1 MEDRYYWERIDL
13 NKDEESGKF
22 IAPNGVQYDNPQD
35 LMYGWALDLCTCGR
49 PEDVHTFLIDCLKC
63 FDRGHDLQDWEKAG
77 GIKGIATLVI
87 ENPSAAAEFI
97 AHFLEQRDLTEH
109 GGSVYGSWLTD
120 LGKQFIEVGPMK
132 DGLS

>member
-1 MEDRYYWERIDL
+1 MTNRNYWEKIDL
-13 NKDEESGKF
+13 TKNEHGKF
-22 IAPNGVQYDNPQD
+22 VGPNGCSYSSPQD
-35 LMYGWALDLCTCGR
+35 LMYGWGLDLCTCGR

-63 FDRGHDLQDWEKAG
+63 FDDDNDKGDFG
-77 GIKGIATLVI
+77 TKGIATLVI
-87 ENPSAAAEFI
+87 ENPNAAAEFI

-120 LGKQFIEVGPMK
+120 LGEQFIEVGPMK